1 LLRTHRSATTQ
12 TWSSGRPTGKFAG
25 QTDNGR
31 FVRQELL
38 DQIVWAEVI
47 RLHPDVLEISG
58 VARSCKG
65 SREPS
70 PKIEPRLV

>member
-1 LLRTHRSATTQ
+1 MPGLLRTHRSATTQ

-25 QTDNGR
+25 QTHNGR

-47 RLHPDVLEISG
+47 RLHPDLLTLWHICG
-58 VARSCKG
+58 TL
-65 SREPS
+65 
-70 PKIEPRLV
+70 I